1 MKLNTCSEW
10 NKETIEEQTKEERHE
25 MIQEMLDNCCS
36 DEERCELAKQLDE
49 QELINDMCN
58 PE

>member
-1 MKLNTCSEW
+1 MNELQEW
-10 NKETIEEQTKEERHE
+10 QRDIKEERHE

-36 DEERCELAKQLDE
+36 NEKRCELAKQLDE